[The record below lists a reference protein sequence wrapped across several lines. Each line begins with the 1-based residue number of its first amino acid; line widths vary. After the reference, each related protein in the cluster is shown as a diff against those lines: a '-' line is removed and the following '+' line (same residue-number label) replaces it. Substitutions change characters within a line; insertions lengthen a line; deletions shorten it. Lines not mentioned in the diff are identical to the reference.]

1 LFIEFIMTSTLN
13 KNQRNVDYFDIN
25 DGKDKRASFI
35 FANTS
40 KQTKEKKKIEEDI
53 SLQKDVSD

>member
-1 LFIEFIMTSTLN
+1 MASTLN

-25 DGKDKRASFI
+25 DGKDKRPSFI

>member
-1 LFIEFIMTSTLN
+1 MTSTLN

-25 DGKDKRASFI
+25 DDKDKRPSFI

-40 KQTKEKKKIEEDI
+40 KKTKEKKKIEEDI
-53 SLQKDVSD
+53 SLKKDVSN

>member
-1 LFIEFIMTSTLN
+1 MFIEFIMTSTLN

-25 DGKDKRASFI
+25 DDKDKRPSFI

-40 KQTKEKKKIEEDI
+40 KKTKEKKKIEEDI
-53 SLQKDVSD
+53 SLKKDVSN